1 MVCVFHTVAAHW
13 TRSPSRWMQ
22 SEKCFTR
29 ASTVLFKAKIEP
41 ARASP
46 YGSLNNQTRCAF
58 FGLLLL
64 LLPATFLVVD
74 PPPTP
79 PPRPW
84 NVKML
89 WYKKW
94 TQRKKILEEKQEDYI
109 RLCMKLSVLYL
120 ISHSHCIALHWARF
134 ILLYF
139 REKAPSSLKVNNK
152 CSFFSKFVVAMQQ
165 TRERERKKNKSNTP
179 AAAAL
184 NKIKQSL

>member
-29 ASTVLFKAKIEP
+29 ASTVLFKAKIEA

-84 NVKML
+84 NFKML
-89 WYKKW
+89 RYKKW

-109 RLCMKLSVLYL
+109 RLCMKLSILYL

-165 TRERERKKNKSNTP
+165 KRERERKKNKSNTP